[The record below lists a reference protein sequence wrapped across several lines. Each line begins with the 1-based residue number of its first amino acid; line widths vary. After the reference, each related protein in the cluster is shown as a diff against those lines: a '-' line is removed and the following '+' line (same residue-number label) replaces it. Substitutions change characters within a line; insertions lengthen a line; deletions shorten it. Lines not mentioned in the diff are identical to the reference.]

1 MKRTS
6 SLLLLLFFCISAF
19 SQAPIAGWQTM
30 AGMGGAYSATT
41 SDANLESAVLSR
53 GPGISYSNSSTN
65 SYISIF
71 KVEPTKAEAVTN
83 GAYYQVVIK
92 AKTGYY
98 ASLTTLNAT
107 VRRAS
112 VSAVNQYRWTYSLNG
127 TTFVDL
133 GPGDVDMSGMVNG
146 NGDKQA
152 SIDLSDVEALQYVP
166 SNVSITFRMYAWGA
180 TIGDNTSNFG
190 FGKSSAGVNTLAF
203 SGSVVNVLPKFKVM
217 FNSTGGSTIDDLDL
231 AYNSLVTVPAAPT
244 RTGYTFVGWYKEA
257 ALSNPWNFGTDV
269 ITKATTLY
277 AKWTAINYTVSFQSN
292 GGSGVASYQAAYDS
306 YISAPATPVR
316 PGFFFAGWYKEPAL
330 INPWNFSNDIIH
342 GNLTLHAKWNDPS
355 QSILFPQ
362 IADQVY
368 GAQAF
373 ALTATATSGLP
384 VSYEALTSNIS
395 ITGNVV
401 SITGAG
407 LATIKATQPGD
418 SFYVPAQP
426 VEVSFNIG
434 KAAQTITFKQV
445 GPFSRYI
452 GDVELKATSSSG
464 LPIVFTANR
473 PDIGT
478 LNGQKLQVHALG
490 DITVTATQEGNENYQ
505 AAESVARV
513 ITIHT
518 ASSLQILFNPAL
530 SPNGD
535 GINDLF
541 VIDGIKTYPENQ
553 VTIINKNG
561 AEVFKKKG
569 YNNEQVVFDGRN
581 SNGDKL
587 TAGTY
592 YYSVEVKTG
601 GQWIQKKG
609 YLVIRY

>member
-1 MKRTS
+1 MKRILS
-6 SLLLLLFFCISAF
+6 FLLLLFFYISVY
-19 SQAPIAGWQTM
+19 SQAPISGWQTI

-71 KVEPTKAEAVTN
+71 KTEATKAEAVTN

-92 AKTGYY
+92 AKSGYY
-98 ASLTTLNAT
+98 ASLATLNAT

-112 VSAVNQYRWTYSLNG
+112 ISSVNQYRWTYSLDG
-127 TTFVDL
+127 TTFIDL
-133 GPGDVDMSGMVNG
+133 GPGDVDMSSMINT

-166 SNVSITFRMYAWGA
+166 SNITITLRMYAWGG

-203 SGSVVNVLPKFKVM
+203 SGSVVNILPKFKVQ
-217 FNSTGGSTIDDLDL
+217 FNSSGGSTIDELDL
-231 AYNSLVTVPAAPT
+231 AYNSLVTAPVAPT
-244 RTGYTFVGWYKEA
+244 RTGYNFGGWYKEA
-257 ALSNPWNFGTDV
+257 ALTNPWNFGTDV

-277 AKWTAINYTVSFQSN
+277 AKWIAINYTVSFQSN
-292 GGSGVASYQAAYDS
+292 GGSGVAAYQAAYDS
-306 YISAPATPVR
+306 HISAPTAPVR
-316 PGFFFAGWYKEPAL
+316 PNFFFAGWYKEADL
-330 INPWNFSNDIIH
+330 TNPWNFADDIIN
-342 GNLTLHAKWNDPS
+342 GNLTLYAKWNDPS
-355 QSILFPQ
+355 QSITFDQ
-362 IADQVY
+362 IADQIY
-368 GAQAF
+368 GGPTF

-384 VSYEALTSNIS
+384 VNYEAITNNIS
-395 ITGNVV
+395 ITGNIVT
-401 SITGAG
+401 ITGAG

-418 SFYVPAQP
+418 NFYVPAQP

-452 GDVELKATSSSG
+452 GEIELKASSSSG
-464 LPIVFTANR
+464 LPVIFTANR

-478 LNGQKLQVHALG
+478 LNGQKLQINALG
-490 DITVTATQEGNENYQ
+490 DIIVTATQEGNENYQ
-505 AAESVARV
+505 AAESIARV

-518 ASSLQILFNPAL
+518 ASNLQILFNTPL

-541 VIDGIKTYPENQ
+541 VIDGIKTYPDNQ
-553 VTIINKNG
+553 VTIVNKNG

-569 YNNEQVVFDGRN
+569 YDNEQVVFDGRN